1 MSQTNREKLLKDL
14 IKRLHAGD
22 DFDKVREEFIKEFTG
37 VSAQEIA
44 DVEKSLVEQGE
55 VKVEEIQKLCD
66 VHATLFEG
74 SIDGVS
80 PGKRKD
86 REIGHPAWVLKE
98 ENRAIERLFSG
109 QIDPNSERLKGGDKG
124 AVKSLEANL
133 EELWQ
138 IDRHYARKENL
149 WFPIMERY
157 GITAP
162 PQVMWGVDD
171 EIRAAIKE
179 ARATLSW
186 ENRDSFL
193 EQLEEVKTKIFSMIS
208 KEEDILIPM
217 VSEVFFLTDW
227 RQIADE
233 SAEVGFCLMDDHPDW
248 TPPQL
253 QDAKVDASLLGSGVV
268 KLPSGSFTPEMLA
281 RVLNT
286 LPIDMTVVDANDEVL
301 YFSQSSE
308 RIFPRTTA
316 ILGRKVSNCHP
327 PASVHI
333 VEKILDEFKSGERDS
348 AEFYI
353 HLGDKYVHIRYW
365 PIRDDEGNYM
375 GTLEVSQD
383 IAPIQ
388 KLKGDKRLLDEF
400 ED

>member
-1 MSQTNREKLLKDL
+1 
-14 IKRLHAGD
+14 
-22 DFDKVREEFIKEFTG
+22 
-37 VSAQEIA
+37 
-44 DVEKSLVEQGE
+44 
-55 VKVEEIQKLCD
+55 
-66 VHATLFEG
+66 
-74 SIDGVS
+74 
-80 PGKRKD
+80 
-86 REIGHPAWVLKE
+86 
-98 ENRAIERLFSG
+98 
-109 QIDPNSERLKGGDKG
+109 
-124 AVKSLEANL
+124 
-133 EELWQ
+133 
-138 IDRHYARKENL
+138 
-149 WFPIMERY
+149 
-157 GITAP
+157 
-162 PQVMWGVDD
+162 
-171 EIRAAIKE
+171 
-179 ARATLSW
+179 
-186 ENRDSFL
+186 
-193 EQLEEVKTKIFSMIS
+193 
-208 KEEDILIPM
+208 
-217 VSEVFFLTDW
+217 
-227 RQIADE
+227 
-233 SAEVGFCLMDDHPDW
+233 
-248 TPPQL
+248 
-253 QDAKVDASLLGSGVV
+253 LGSGVV
-268 KLPSGSFTPEMLA
+268 KLPSGSFSPEMLT